1 MVDKWRN
8 AQRCDMMPSRAD
20 GKADKSAAVAQLV
33 ERVICN
39 LEVVGSSPTGGFAV
53 RHRRIP

>member
-1 MVDKWRN
+1 
-8 AQRCDMMPSRAD
+8 MMPSRAD